1 MIIYIQPCVWAAP
14 FIGADTVEYE
24 KEGSKEKR
32 DEGSV
37 YWRLEMWKEM
47 YKEMCKEGVLK
58 KKQARA
64 VVQWIIGRRIR
75 LD

>member
-1 MIIYIQPCVWAAP
+1 M
-14 FIGADTVEYE
+14 EYK
-24 KEGSKEKR
+24 KEVSKEKR

-37 YWRLEMWKEM
+37 YWRLEM

-64 VVQWIIGRRIR
+64 VVQWIIGRWIR